1 MVRPKKRSIT
11 TSTAAK
17 PELRRPTTAE
27 RSAYFARREAAKVL
41 RAVLNGD
48 SNRRAVGSIKSL
60 VYSPSIRN
68 KKGTFAL
75 VCQTL
80 KHLPIIKDILDS
92 ASILN
97 GKWKRQGELMYIIT
111 YDILFGQAASLVGDA
126 EKFLLLRKDALQ
138 SGLAQHLVRKG
149 VKNIK
154 DLMALQQISDISKPR
169 YVRVNTLK
177 FDLESALHELG
188 KQNTLISAKYVVH
201 KDDMV
206 PDLLLLPHAVD
217 LHNHPLVRNGSVF
230 MQGKASSMTAVAL
243 QPEPGWEVLDAC
255 AAPGNKTV
263 HLAALM
269 RGKGKIIACELNQE
283 RIQRLNDTVKLAGA
297 VRAILLDPSC
307 SGSGTAAVRLDH
319 LLPSHGA
326 GNFSILFFLRML
338 VSSSCLHFLSIS
350 HCCLYLL
357 RSPYLYG
364 LLATLSPNLHSRL
377 SSVKKEL
384 HEVKRKTAAL
394 QMQQFV
400 GEEKNDLLDYL
411 RSLQPEKVAELSEPT
426 CTELKEVINFYNIYI
441 TESNYNPRNADVA
454 NIDRLRKLQAFQKK
468 ALAHALSF
476 PAVERVVYSTCSIHQ
491 IENEDVIKAILPLAK
506 SLGFQLATP
515 FPKWPRRGL
524 PVLEGSEHLLR
535 FDPDEDKEGFFIS
548 LFVRK
553 SIIGNDAEMPVRPG
567 RRRITSEALC
577 AEKCCCRE
585 KKPTNKYGF
594 AMFLP
599 SPFIKMSKIW
609 LHPPLRVQKKDRCNQ
624 IQ

>member
-297 VRAILLDPSC
+297 VNVDVLHEDFLNLNPKDPSYSKVRAILLDPSC

-326 GNFSILFFLRML
+326 G
-338 VSSSCLHFLSIS
+338 
-350 HCCLYLL
+350 
-357 RSPYLYG
+357 
-364 LLATLSPNLHSRL
+364 
-377 SSVKKEL
+377 
-384 HEVKRKTAAL
+384 
-394 QMQQFV
+394 
-400 GEEKNDLLDYL
+400 
-411 RSLQPEKVAELSEPT
+411 
-426 CTELKEVINFYNIYI
+426 
-441 TESNYNPRNADVA
+441 NADVA